1 MNRLLIL
8 AKSTENNEYN
18 WIWCEWKVYMS
29 LCIPRRNVCIPL
41 VFFCS
46 AMNVCVRNG
55 QKLQKLNVHIF
66 SHVKNQLLTIV
77 AESSEKFLKFF
88 NFERS
93 FSKDIFEP
101 FSLVAWRHWHVTSF
115 SPIEYREHRNIYI
128 LIRYWMLRP
137 SVRLSVCPSVRLS
150 VCSFAIETTFLLS
163 NFKTKHIFGIL
174 MKRVKFL
181 KPFGAP

>member
-77 AESSEKFLKFF
+77 AERSEKFLKFF
-88 NFERS
+88 NFEWCS
-93 FSKDIFEP
+93 SSALLTKFVLFVQQTTLNCLYFD
-101 FSLVAWRHWHVTSF
+101 LWN
-115 SPIEYREHRNIYI
+115 NILWI
-128 LIRYWMLRP
+128 IVN
-137 SVRLSVCPSVRLS
+137 SS
-150 VCSFAIETTFLLS
+150 ETFD
-163 NFKTKHIFGIL
+163 
-174 MKRVKFL
+174 
-181 KPFGAP
+181 